1 MYMYLRATCKMY
13 LRSTADEFAFQQ
25 IVQAFTFIFRI
36 YIPIT
41 VQLSSPFI
49 NEIPFGLYLPL
60 FQQSFTR
67 I

>member
-1 MYMYLRATCKMY
+1 MY
-13 LRSTADEFAFQQ
+13 LRSTAGEFAFQQ
-25 IVQAFTFIFRI
+25 IVQALTFVFRI

-41 VQLSSPFI
+41 VQQSSPLI
-49 NEIPFGLYLPL
+49 NKIPFRLYLPL